1 MDTFNLVAESRP
13 AGSKGDARKIRKA
26 GATPGVIYRGG
37 EPAVAVK
44 FDGAALSTIFRKTND
59 ANTIVNITVGGD
71 AHTCIVR
78 EVQRH
83 PVTRSVEHIDF
94 YQVNPGQDVTVT
106 VPVITSGKAAGV
118 RAGGLLRLLARRVDL
133 SAPAGSIP
141 KNVEV
146 DVTALEVGRFIKASQ
161 LVAPAGTKILFQQD
175 FNVVTVEGKKTD
187 VVAEAAPAAGAAAAA
202 KPAAGAA
209 KPAAAAAKPA
219 APAKK

>member
-26 GATPGVIYRGG
+26 GNTPGVIYRAG
-37 EPAVAVK
+37 EPAVPVK

-59 ANTIVNITVGGD
+59 ANTIINISLGGK
-71 AHTCIVR
+71 AHTCLVR

-83 PVTRSVEHIDF
+83 PVSRAVEHIDF
-94 YQVNPGQDVTVT
+94 YQVDPGQDVTVT
-106 VPVITSGKAAGV
+106 VPVVTAGRAAGV
-118 RAGGLLRLLARRVDL
+118 RAGGLLRLLARRVQL

-146 DVTALEVGRFIKASQ
+146 DVTSLEVGRFIKASQ

-175 FNVVTVEGKKTD
+175 FNVVTVEGKKTEA
-187 VVAEAAPAAGAAAAA
+187 VAEAAPAAAAT
-202 KPAAGAA
+202 
-209 KPAAAAAKPA
+209 PAAAAAKPA